1 MGIGCPNYLN
11 KESNKQGL
19 PVLNMAVIGYPK
31 SGKSTLIKQ
40 LGLDKEDINLQD
52 CSQGCM

>member
-11 KESNKQGL
+11 KESNKLGL

-40 LGLDKEDINLQD
+40 LGLDK
-52 CSQGCM
+52 